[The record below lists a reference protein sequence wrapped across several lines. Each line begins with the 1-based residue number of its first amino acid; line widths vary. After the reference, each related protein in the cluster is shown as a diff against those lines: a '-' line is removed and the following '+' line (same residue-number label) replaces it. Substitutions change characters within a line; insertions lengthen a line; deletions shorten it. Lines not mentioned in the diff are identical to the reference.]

1 MMRKINHMS
10 FLVSFATV
18 AASTVLW
25 ADQAPS
31 TSAARTPAPAEPT
44 SFMSQSLGVYVF
56 PGKGQTATQ
65 QQNDEASCF
74 NWAKTTSGFDPL
86 APPPLPSLK
95 APQQAAQQPPANPA
109 AGAPVRGAAGGAAAG
124 AAIGAVAGNAGKGAA
139 IGATA
144 GALSGIAARNQG
156 AQAAQQQQARQAAA
170 AELEAEKQLAA
181 LRASYNRAFSACLE
195 GKGYTVR

>member
-1 MMRKINHMS
+1 MMRKINHMN
-10 FLVSFATV
+10 FLISFAAV
-18 AASTVLW
+18 AASSPLW

-31 TSAARTPAPAEPT
+31 T
-44 SFMSQSLGVYVF
+44 FMSQSLGVFVF
-56 PGKGQTATQ
+56 PSKGQTATQ

-74 NWAKTTSGFDPL
+74 NWAKSTSGFDPL
-86 APPPLPSLK
+86 APPPLPALNP
-95 APQQAAQQPPANPA
+95 PQQAAQQPPPNPA
-109 AGAPVRGAAGGAAAG
+109 ANAPVRGAAGGAAAG

-144 GALSGIAARNQG
+144 GALSGIAARSQG
-156 AQAAQQQQARQAAA
+156 AQVAQQQQARQTAAV
-170 AELEAEKQLAA
+170 ELEAERQLAA

>member
-1 MMRKINHMS
+1 MRQSKHIN
-10 FLVSFATV
+10 FLFSFATV
-18 AASTVLW
+18 AASTLLW
-25 ADQAPS
+25 ADQTPN
-31 TSAARTPAPAEPT
+31 TSAPGTPALAEPT
-44 SFMSQSLGVYVF
+44 HFMSQSLGVYVF
-56 PGKGQTATQ
+56 PSKAQTATQ

-86 APPPLPSLK
+86 APPPLPALK
-95 APQQAAQQPPANPA
+95 SQQQAAQQPPPNPA
-109 AGAPVRGAAGGAAAG
+109 EGAPVRGAAGGAAAG

-144 GALSGIAARNQG
+144 GALSGIAARSQG

-181 LRASYNRAFSACLE
+181 LRAGYNRAFSACLE